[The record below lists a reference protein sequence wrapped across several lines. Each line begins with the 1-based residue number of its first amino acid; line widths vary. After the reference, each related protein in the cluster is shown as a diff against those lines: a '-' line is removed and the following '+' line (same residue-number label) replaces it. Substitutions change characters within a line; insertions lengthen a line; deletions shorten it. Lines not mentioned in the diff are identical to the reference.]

1 MHWIQTLAI
10 LADMALQAVFSGNSF
25 WSRWW
30 YLSLS
35 IYNCCSDAQLDRLHS
50 SSFTFVF
57 SFNVS
62 VPRCTS
68 NSTCSDV
75 FNVHVVWSLMCSVV
89 CTVHALQCLICL
101 YYYILYTTIQLC
113 ALLTVQ
119 CHCWFEECQQTTQSA
134 GAQTALNAILR
145 ILEFFAKSIIL
156 TLTTTNFLALKLI
169 LNLCKLRCCNL
180 TSFVSEDL
188 FLSSFESWAHFLGVC
203 VF

>member
-68 NSTCSDV
+68 NSTCSDICS
-75 FNVHVVWSLMCSVV
+75 VHVVWSLMCSVV
-89 CTVHALQCLICL
+89 CTVHALQCLICNTTGCWVLLIVCCVHCTL
-101 YYYILYTTIQLC
+101 YIATADSKSVSKLLKVQARKQL
-113 ALLTVQ
+113 LMQ
-119 CHCWFEECQQTTQSA
+119 F
-134 GAQTALNAILR
+134 
-145 ILEFFAKSIIL
+145 
-156 TLTTTNFLALKLI
+156 
-169 LNLCKLRCCNL
+169 
-180 TSFVSEDL
+180 SEY
-188 FLSSFESWAHFLGVC
+188 SSFSPNP
-203 VF
+203 